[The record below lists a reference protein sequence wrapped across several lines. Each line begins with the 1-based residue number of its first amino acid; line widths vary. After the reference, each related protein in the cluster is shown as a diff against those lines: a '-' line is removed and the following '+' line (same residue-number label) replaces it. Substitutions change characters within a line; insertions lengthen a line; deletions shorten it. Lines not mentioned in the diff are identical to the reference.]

1 MIIYDYITSLG
12 RVANPIGQ
20 GQKHL
25 AQENVHGA
33 LAKIPETEELRS
45 REGFRMA
52 TAKQLLNMSPVRQAV
67 LPQAPFRA
75 LLRLLGPR
83 QA

>member
-45 REGFRMA
+45 REAFRMA
-52 TAKQLLNMSPVRQAV
+52 AKQLLNMSPVRQAV

-75 LLRLLGPR
+75 LLMLPGPK